1 MVRTRSRIY
10 STYILLLDDSLLFH
24 DRFISCRSLG
34 DKITDS
40 ISSLKKGISIDPA
53 CDEMISELL
62 DEFHKRG
69 WRTHLL
75 KCLNDEILDAKY
87 SAVINTNTARQEL
100 NCLNDEMTTKRYT
113 VVINTNTAR

>member
-1 MVRTRSRIY
+1 M
-10 STYILLLDDSLLFH
+10 
-24 DRFISCRSLG
+24 G

-40 ISSLKKGISIDPA
+40 IISLKKGISIDPA
-53 CDEMISELL
+53 YDEMISELL
-62 DEFHKRG
+62 DEFHIRG